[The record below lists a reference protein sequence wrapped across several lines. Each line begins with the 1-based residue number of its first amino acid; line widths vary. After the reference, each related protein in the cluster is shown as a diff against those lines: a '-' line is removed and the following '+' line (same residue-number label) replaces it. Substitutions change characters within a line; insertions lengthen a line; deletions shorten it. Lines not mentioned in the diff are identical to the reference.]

1 MKKIT
6 IFGSTGSIGR
16 NSLDVIARFPDKFSV
31 QYLTANTNVELLA
44 EQARRFRPRAVAIT
58 NPALERD
65 LRSRLQGEPIEVM
78 AGEEALCEIARR
90 SDSDFVIGALVGF
103 VGLKPTIEALKQGKC
118 IGLANKETL
127 VVAGEIIT
135 QLVKQY
141 GGTLLPIDSEHSAIF
156 QCLVGE
162 PVESISK
169 IILTASGGP
178 FRTWPKDEF
187 HRITLEQALK
197 HPNWKMGRKITIDS
211 ATLMNKGLEVIEAK
225 WLFGVPLEKIE
236 VVVHPQSII
245 HSMVEFADG
254 SIKAQLGTPD
264 MRIPIQYALTY
275 PERFPADYPRI
286 DWCTLARLDFEAPDK
301 DKFRCL
307 ALAYQAIERG
317 SSYPT
322 VLNAAN
328 EAAVALFLEEKI
340 PFVKIPELIE
350 EALNAHQNGQSVS
363 LDDLIEIDR
372 ETRRQTC
379 ERAGVPVMQVERSFK

>member
-1 MKKIT
+1 MKKLT

-16 NSLDVIARFPDKFSV
+16 NTLDVVARFPDKFSV
-31 QYLTANTNVELLA
+31 QYLTANSNVELLA
-44 EQARRFRPRAVAIT
+44 QQALQYRPKAVAISDVT
-58 NPALERD
+58 HERALREK
-65 LRSRLQGEPIEVM
+65 LSGQGIEVL

-90 SDSDFVIGALVGF
+90 SDSDFVVGALVGF
-103 VGLKPTIEALKQGKC
+103 AGLKPTVEALKASKSV
-118 IGLANKETL
+118 GLANKETL

-135 QLVKQY
+135 RLAKANRC
-141 GGTLLPIDSEHSAIF
+141 TLLPIDSEHSAIF

-162 PVESISK
+162 PAESIGK

-178 FRTWPKDEF
+178 FRTLPKEAF
-187 HRITLEQALK
+187 YSITPEQALK

-225 WLFGVPLEKIE
+225 WLFDIALGKIE

-275 PERFPADYPRI
+275 PERFYADYPRI
-286 DWCTLARLDFEAPDK
+286 DWKQLSRLDFEAPDK

-307 ALAYQAIERG
+307 ALAYQAIEQG
-317 SSYPT
+317 SSYPA

-328 EAAVALFLEEKI
+328 EAAVALFLEQKI
-340 PFVKIPELIE
+340 SFVKIPELIE
-350 EALNAHQNGQSVS
+350 EALNAHQNGQSVEI
-363 LDDLIEIDR
+363 DDLIEIDR
-372 ETRRQTC
+372 ETRRKTC
-379 ERAGVPVMQVERSFK
+379 ERAGVYDFAL

>member
-1 MKKIT
+1 MKKLT

-16 NSLDVIARFPDKFSV
+16 NTLDVVARFPDKFSV
-31 QYLTANTNVELLA
+31 QYLTANSNVELLA
-44 EQARRFRPRAVAIT
+44 QQALQYRPKAVAISDVT
-58 NPALERD
+58 HERALREK
-65 LRSRLQGEPIEVM
+65 LSGQGIEVL
-78 AGEEALCEIARR
+78 AGEETLCEIARR
-90 SDSDFVIGALVGF
+90 SDSDFVVGALVGF
-103 VGLKPTIEALKQGKC
+103 AGLKPTVEALKAGKSV
-118 IGLANKETL
+118 GLANKETL

-135 QLVKQY
+135 RLAKANRCA
-141 GGTLLPIDSEHSAIF
+141 LLPIDSEHSAIF

-162 PVESISK
+162 PAESIGK

-178 FRTWPKDEF
+178 FRTLPKEAF
-187 HRITLEQALK
+187 YSITPEQALK

-225 WLFGVPLEKIE
+225 WLFDIALGKIE

-275 PERFPADYPRI
+275 PERFYADYPRI
-286 DWCTLARLDFEAPDK
+286 DWKQLSRLDFEAPDK

-307 ALAYQAIERG
+307 ALAYQAIEQG
-317 SSYPT
+317 SSYPA

-328 EAAVALFLEEKI
+328 EAAVALFLEQKI
-340 PFVKIPELIE
+340 SFVKIPELIE
-350 EALNAHQNGQSVS
+350 EALNAHQNGQSVEI
-363 LDDLIEIDR
+363 DDLIEIDR
-372 ETRRQTC
+372 ETRRKTC
-379 ERAGVPVMQVERSFK
+379 ERAGVYDFAL

>member
-1 MKKIT
+1 MMKRIT

-16 NSLDVIARFPDKFSV
+16 NTLDVVARFPDKFSV
-31 QYLTANTNVELLA
+31 QYLTANSNVELLI
-44 EQARRFRPRAVAIT
+44 EQALQYRPKAVAIST
-58 NPALERD
+58 VEHEKTLRER
-65 LRSRLQGEPIEVM
+65 LAGEGIEVL
-78 AGEEALCEIARR
+78 AGEDALCEIARR
-90 SDSDFVIGALVGF
+90 SDSDFVVGALVGF
-103 VGLKPTIEALKQGKC
+103 AGLKPTIEALKAGKN

-135 QLVKQY
+135 KLAKEK
-141 GGTLLPIDSEHSAIF
+141 GCALLPIDSEHSAIF

-162 PVESISK
+162 PTESISK

-178 FRTWPKDEF
+178 FRTLPKEAF
-187 HRITLEQALK
+187 QHITPEQALK

-225 WLFGVPLEKIE
+225 WLFGVALDKIE
-236 VVVHPQSII
+236 VVVHPQSIV

-275 PERFPADYPRI
+275 PDRFHADYPRI
-286 DWCTLARLDFEAPDK
+286 NWTTLSRLDFEPPDK
-301 DKFRCL
+301 EKFRCL
-307 ALAYQAIERG
+307 ALAYQAIEQG

-328 EAAVALFLEEKI
+328 EAAVALFLDRKI

-363 LDDLIEIDR
+363 LDELIEIDR
-372 ETRRQTC
+372 ETRRKTC
-379 ERAGVPVMQVERSFK
+379 ERAGIYDFAL

>member
-1 MKKIT
+1 MKRIT

-16 NSLDVIARFPDKFSV
+16 NSLDVIARFPDKFCV
-31 QYLTANTNVELLA
+31 QYLTANNNVELLA
-44 EQARRFRPRAVAIT
+44 EQALQFRPRAVAIT
-58 NPALERD
+58 NPALEPV
-65 LRSRLQGEPIEVM
+65 LRERLHGEPIEVM
-78 AGEEALCEIARR
+78 AGPEALCDIARR

-103 VGLKPTIEALKQGKC
+103 SGLKPTVEALKCGKC

-135 QLVKQY
+135 KLLREY

-162 PVESISK
+162 PPESISK

-178 FRTWPKDEF
+178 FRTLPKEEF
-187 HRITLEQALK
+187 HRITLEQALR

-286 DWCTLARLDFEAPDK
+286 DWHTLARLDFEAPDK
-301 DKFRCL
+301 EKFRCL
-307 ALAYQAIERG
+307 ALAYQAIEQG
-317 SSYPT
+317 ASYPT

-340 PFVKIPELIE
+340 PFVRIPELIE
-350 EALNAHQNGQSVS
+350 EALNAHQNGQSLS

-372 ETRRQTC
+372 ETRRQTF
-379 ERAGVPVMQVERSFK
+379 ERAGVSALSL